1 MPKYEVLALS
11 FIDNRLVQ
19 PGEIVDH
26 DGEPGPNLKA
36 VDKAAQKAVADAQT
50 PADLAKLI
58 GSLRMHAASR
68 GVSPDDVNEF
78 DFDELLK
85 TIEPKPNAELIK
97 QAAAELKVTLGQS
110 LA

>member
-1 MPKYEVLALS
+1 MAKYEVLALS

-19 PGEIVDH
+19 AGEVIDH
-26 DGEPGPNLKA
+26 DGQPGPNLKA
-36 VDKAAQKAVADAQT
+36 IDKAAQKAVSDAQT
-50 PADLAKLI
+50 PTALAKFI
-58 GSLRMHAASR
+58 GSLRLHAASR

-78 DFDELLK
+78 DFDELVK
-85 TIEPKPNAELIK
+85 TIEPKPSADLIK